1 MGNTKTGSR
10 FSRVLVDQGI
20 QKGDIV
26 LIYMPMVPQA
36 VVAMLATARLGA
48 IHSLVFGGF
57 ASKELSVRI
66 NHCKPKVIVSANV
79 GIEPSRT
86 VNYKGLLDAAIEMS
100 DHKPK
105 TCIIHN
111 RTGCS
116 CMSVSTDYLEKQ
128 NEAAYISE
136 ADMVKG
142 RDLQWSSAVS
152 DAKPHDC
159 VPVGAM
165 DPLYILYTSGTTGL
179 PKAPVRPSA
188 GYAVVLYWTMKHIYG
203 MEPGEVWWAASD
215 LGWVVGHSYI
225 CYAPLLHRNT
235 TVLYEGKPVGTP
247 DPGAFFRV
255 IQDHNVT
262 SMFTAPTALRAIR
275 KEDFDGNHSKSYSF
289 PKILLTLEIL
299 SLASPCPSPSALS
312 PPTKILPQLALKL
325 FLFPLSIKSPLTNKC
340 MFTNN
345 HWCSL
350 PLTASKS
357 LCCRE
362 ICDHETLHW
371 CRETFK
377 VPVIDHWW
385 QTETG
390 WAITATCL
398 GLGDEATARDQ
409 SIGKPV
415 PGWDVH
421 VLDSDNGQEVSR
433 GQLGNIAV
441 KLPLPPGSFSSLWQQ
456 GDRFVTTYFQ
466 KFPGYYDTMDAGIHH
481 PDDFISINARVDDVI
496 NVAGHRISASAV
508 EEAMVNQGDIVE
520 CATIGL
526 KDSLKGHVPVGLCVL
541 RSGVTK
547 SEDQIVKEVIHCVR
561 DSIGPVAAFKSAVV
575 VSKLPRTRSGK
586 ISRQTVAAMAN
597 GEEFKIPPTIEDPTA
612 YSEVREALQRAGI
625 IS

>member
-1 MGNTKTGSR
+1 M
-10 FSRVLVDQGI
+10 F
-20 QKGDIV
+20 
-26 LIYMPMVPQA
+26 PQ
-36 VVAMLATARLGA
+36 
-48 IHSLVFGGF
+48 
-57 ASKELSVRI
+57 
-66 NHCKPKVIVSANV
+66 PKVIVSANV

-111 RTGCS
+111 RTG
-116 CMSVSTDYLEKQ
+116 YP
-128 NEAAYISE
+128 E

-152 DAKPHDC
+152 DASLMTACQSEPWIHFYLIHFRNHK
-159 VPVGAM
+159 V
-165 DPLYILYTSGTTGL
+165 TE
-179 PKAPVRPSA
+179 VRPSA
-188 GYAVVLYWTMKHIYG
+188 GYAVVLYWTMKNIYG

-289 PKILLTLEIL
+289 PNFKN
-299 SLASPCPSPSALS
+299 
-312 PPTKILPQLALKL
+312 L
-325 FLFPLSIKSPLTNKC
+325 FV
-340 MFTNN
+340 
-345 HWCSL
+345 
-350 PLTASKS
+350 AG
-357 LCCRE
+357 E

-433 GQLGNIAV
+433 GQLGKLQSTFIARRLGLLTR
-441 KLPLPPGSFSSLWQQ
+441 LPLPPGSFSSLWQQ

-466 KFPGYYDTMDAGIHH
+466 KFP
-481 PDDFISINARVDDVI
+481 VDDVI

-541 RSGVTK
+541 RSGTV
-547 SEDQIVKEVIHCVR
+547 SDQWLLSRVLWSCQNYQGPDQGKYRDRLWLRWQTERNLRYLLRSKIRQLTANFFSHLGEWGDFSHDSLQHWGYTALHTFSTSTSQHRHLLDIFIHLLDIDIQLLDI
-561 DSIGPVAAFKSAVV
+561 DSKQHLHN
-575 VSKLPRTRSGK
+575 KLD
-586 ISRQTVAAMAN
+586 MC
-597 GEEFKIPPTIEDPTA
+597 
-612 YSEVREALQRAGI
+612 YL
-625 IS
+625 